1 MSLTKEVTA
10 ELMSPFGTEETS
22 QRARPMSAANT
33 LPGFETVLPVQL
45 A

>member
-22 QRARPMSAANT
+22 QRAQPMSAFGGKAD
-33 LPGFETVLPVQL
+33 
-45 A
+45 